1 MLILGFIAAIV
12 IGLSLGMI
20 GGGGSILTV
29 PALVY
34 LIGTSPELATA
45 YSLFVV
51 GLTSLFGAANYM
63 RQGLVDYKTSVVFA
77 IPSFTAVYLTRG
89 YVVPAIPESIITLG
103 TFELTKDLFIMGF
116 FAVIMFASSISM
128 IRSSSKKKKQMAVA
142 GGGSAI
148 DASTFADEDETQ
160 HKPKF
165 NFPMIL
171 LEGAVVGG
179 VTGLVGAGGGF
190 LIVPALVML
199 AKLPMRLAIGSS
211 LLIISA
217 KSLIG
222 FIGDVQQRAD
232 MIDWQFLLM
241 FSGLSV
247 VGIIAGSYLSRFVP
261 SSKLK
266 SGFGWFVLVMAIY
279 ILGKEFVFN

>member
-1 MLILGFIAAIV
+1 MLILGFISAIV

-34 LIGTSPELATA
+34 LIGTAPELATA

-63 RQGLVDYKTSVVFA
+63 RQGLVDYKTSIVFA
-77 IPSFTAVYLTRG
+77 IPSFSTVYLTRG
-89 YVVPAIPESIITLG
+89 YVVPAIPESIMTIG

-128 IRSSSKKKKQMAVA
+128 IRAASKKKKEMAVA
-142 GGGSAI
+142 DGESGI
-148 DASTFADEDETQ
+148 DASIFTDEEEVHQ
-160 HKPKF
+160 PRF
-165 NFPMIL
+165 NIPMIL

-232 MIDWQFLLM
+232 AIDWQFLLM

-261 SSKLK
+261 SDKLK
-266 SGFGWFVLVMAIY
+266 AGFGWFVLVMAIY
-279 ILGKEFVFN
+279 ILGKEFIFI